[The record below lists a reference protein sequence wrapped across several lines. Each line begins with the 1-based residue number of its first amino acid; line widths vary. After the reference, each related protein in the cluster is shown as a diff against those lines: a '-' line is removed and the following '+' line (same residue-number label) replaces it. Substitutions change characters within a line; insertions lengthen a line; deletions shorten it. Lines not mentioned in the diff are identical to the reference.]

1 MPQPQFIDKQQVPSQ
16 NEYNVVPGGEKVLQ
30 FDYSGVPHDDLKS
43 NPKSTGAR
51 ILSSHKAHKF
61 SKIFEDG
68 PAVSA
73 PTLQTGLALTP
84 ELIATL
90 ASLAKGNFNDQQPS
104 AVGPPNERPP
114 WEYEPELSNNTFH
127 GQPPILPGHQ
137 GYQSNMVNNAHL
149 TASGNFPPMQ
159 DYSFG
164 MPQHDGVPS
173 PMPQSG
179 QFAVPVQPNQQ
190 YLPNI
195 PQETHPGSVLQ
206 AGANRYGA
214 NVYQPQRPEN
224 PESAGGGARLTTDE
238 PEVQNWQRASC
249 IHEDFGH
256 PQLESTP

>member
-16 NEYNVVPGGEKVLQ
+16 NEYNVVPSGEKVLQ

-43 NPKSTGAR
+43 NPKSTGP
-51 ILSSHKAHKF
+51 SHNPLA
-61 SKIFEDG
+61 
-68 PAVSA
+68 PPPPPTAVSA